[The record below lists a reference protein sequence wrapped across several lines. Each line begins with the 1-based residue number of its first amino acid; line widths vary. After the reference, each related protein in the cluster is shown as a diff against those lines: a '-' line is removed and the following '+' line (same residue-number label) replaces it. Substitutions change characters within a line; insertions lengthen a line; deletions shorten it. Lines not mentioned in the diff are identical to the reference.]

1 MMLGQKDWAPVNSSV
16 ALKIVRASGTALTAG
31 VETHV
36 IDGVSVPIT
45 VPAKTVADCFKHRNK
60 IGIDVA
66 VEALRDFMKSRAR
79 RDLNEIY
86 RYAEVDRVQSVIRPY
101 LEAMT

>member
-1 MMLGQKDWAPVNSSV
+1 
-16 ALKIVRASGTALTAG
+16 
-31 VETHV
+31 
-36 IDGVSVPIT
+36 
-45 VPAKTVADCFKHRNK
+45 
-60 IGIDVA
+60 
-66 VEALRDFMKSRAR
+66 MKSRAR